1 MQIELSA
8 PVAATAAAVITWT
21 GVVLSA
27 RRTSRITWQASHV
40 ERQYAALT
48 TFVEAAQMVVYL
60 ADRPEGPEQV
70 GKLVQ
75 SWTAVQLTAP
85 RHLLQHAAYVLDA
98 VREVDIKSSYVEEPP
113 ERDTTE
119 HKMTFEQA
127 RAELERRCVNMVAA
141 IRTWHERPGPTPWG

>member
-1 MQIELSA
+1 MQIELST
-8 PVAATAAAVITWT
+8 PLAATAAAVITWT

-48 TFVEAAQMVVYL
+48 AFVEAAQMMDYL
-60 ADRPEGPEQV
+60 ADRPEGPEQAD
-70 GKLVQ
+70 KLVH

-98 VREVDIKSSYVEEPP
+98 AREVDTKSSYVEEPP
-113 ERDTTE
+113 ERDTME
-119 HKMTFEQA
+119 REMAFEQA
-127 RAELERRCVNMVAA
+127 RAELRRRCVNMMAA